1 MVKFKVVI
9 SDPKTGKSVQREV
22 DSDQTKVFQGKKI
35 GEHIKGDTF
44 GLTDYDFEISGGSDT
59 SGFPMR
65 RDVEGTARKRILI
78 VKGVGLRETKKGI
91 RRRKTVAGNTVSLT
105 TAQINLKILKAGKE
119 KLFEEKKEEAKEE
132 KAEKKEEV
140 KEEKTEKHKEEKP
153 EKKAE
158 HKAEKQETK
167 E

>member
-1 MVKFKVVI
+1 VEKMVKFKVVI

-22 DSDQTKVFQGKKI
+22 DSDQTKAFQGKRI

-44 GLTDYDFEISGGSDT
+44 GLADYEFEISGGSDT

-65 RDVEGTARKRILI
+65 KDVDGTARKKILI
-78 VKGVGLRETKKGI
+78 VKGVGLREMTKGI

-119 KLFEEKKEEAKEE
+119 KLFEDKKEE
-132 KAEKKEEV
+132 KAEEAEKKE
-140 KEEKTEKHKEEKP
+140 
-153 EKKAE
+153 
-158 HKAEKQETK
+158 
-167 E
+167 